1 MDGQTQ
7 DGDVT
12 KVTTDT
18 DGKQDEVLAVLNATL
33 KRDFKTRDEA
43 LKSVDNLHRMVG
55 DNAIAELREKAK
67 EAENFSKVIDAVAKA
82 EGLDVNE
89 ARKQVLDELMNNSP
103 AEVQKTEAKA
113 QQQTTTATDSRYDK
127 LAAKLDRLEER
138 DLLET
143 YPEAKNVIKEL
154 KDLKQVYSDKELK
167 EIYEAS
173 SLKEVASKAANFE
186 KAETE
191 KAGAG
196 VESKSRQADLA
207 GSAMKDLVHAAQNSG
222 LQSDRQKLVE
232 AYFGDLK

>member
-1 MDGQTQ
+1 MDSQTQ
-7 DGDVT
+7 GGDVT
-12 KVTTDT
+12 QVTTDT

-67 EAENFSKVIDAVAKA
+67 ESENFTKVIEAVAKA
-82 EGLDVNE
+82 EGLDVSE
-89 ARKQVLDELMNNSP
+89 ARKQVLDELMNTQP
-103 AEVQKTEAKA
+103 AESIKEEQKA
-113 QQQTTTATDSRYDK
+113 QPAATDARYDK
-127 LAAKLDRLEER
+127 MAAKLDRLEER

-154 KDLKQVYSDKELK
+154 KDLKTVYADKELK

-173 SLKEVASKAANFE
+173 SLKDVAIKASNFE

-196 VESKSRQADLA
+196 VDSKSRQSDLA
-207 GSAMKDLVHAAQNSG
+207 SAGMKDLVHAAQNSG

-232 AYFGDLK
+232 AFFGDLK